1 MYLSLSYSYWA
12 TLGLSLLASGFTIR
26 LFIIQ
31 HDCGH
36 MSFFPSRKWN
46 DRLGYFCSFFTVVPY
61 YYWKRQHAMHHSTN
75 GNLDHRGHGDLDVKT
90 VKEYLELSKHDR
102 LMYRIYRNPIAFIL
116 GGPIVLFFK
125 INRFVSDPTQY
136 SKRDKRNVWITDI
149 TIVAMFAIFMW
160 WIGVGPFL
168 KIFLPVLYVSS
179 SAGIW
184 LFYIQHQ
191 FEHTYWKPDQE
202 WNFVRAAMQ
211 GSSYYELPKV
221 IQWFTGNIGYHHI
234 HHLTPGI
241 PNYRLEQIYNEN
253 PEFRDVYKVTLK
265 SSLKTAF
272 LSVWDEHQQRLISF
286 KELNAKYIKS
296 QTVFE
301 APAQ

>member
-1 MYLSLSYSYWA
+1 MYLSLSYSYWL
-12 TLGLSLLASGFTIR
+12 TLGLSVLTAGFTIR

-46 DRLGYFCSFFTVVPY
+46 DRLGYICSFFTVVPY
-61 YYWKRQHAMHHSTN
+61 YYWKRQHAMHHATN

-90 VKEYLELSKHDR
+90 VKEYLALSESQR
-102 LMYRIYRNPIAFIL
+102 LSYRIYRNPIGFIL
-116 GGPIVLFFK
+116 GGPLVLFFK
-125 INRFVSDPTQY
+125 INRLVSDPQQY
-136 SKRDKRNVWITDI
+136 SNRDKRNVYYTNASIIAT
-149 TIVAMFAIFMW
+149 FALFSW
-160 WIGVGPFL
+160 WIGFVPFM
-168 KIFLPVLYVSS
+168 KIFLPVLFISS

-191 FEHTYWKPDQE
+191 FEHTYWKPEAE

-211 GSSYYELPKV
+211 GSSFYELPKI

-241 PNYRLEQIYNEN
+241 ANYRLEQIYNEN

-272 LSVWDEHQQRLISF
+272 LSVWDENQQRLISF
-286 KELNAKYIKS
+286 KELKQKYIDTPIS
-296 QTVFE
+296 GVARQ
-301 APAQ
+301 